1 MTPPRKLQIRA
12 LDVTIKHMRT
22 QRCPI
27 GEWPTV
33 KILRAMLEEL
43 KREEAEEIRGRG
55 DADE

>member
-1 MTPPRKLQIRA
+1 MTPPRKIRIRA
-12 LDVTIKHMRT
+12 LDVTIKHMRA

-43 KREEAEEIRGRG
+43 KREEAAESRDRG
-55 DADE
+55 DAV

>member
-1 MTPPRKLQIRA
+1 MNPPRKLRIRA
-12 LDVTIKHMRT
+12 LDVTIKHMST

-43 KREEAEEIRGRG
+43 KREEAAESRDRG
-55 DADE
+55 DAV